1 MMQASNIAVLSDSP
15 RANAHVARGR
25 VALEIEAQAVAGL
38 GARLDHSFAES
49 VEVLLG
55 CKGRVIVTG
64 MGKSGHIA
72 RKIAATLA
80 STGTPAHFVHPAE
93 AQHGDLGM
101 ISRDDVVIALSHS
114 GESAELVDILP
125 LLKRRGTTLIALTGK
140 PKSSLAREADI
151 TLDCGVAREAC
162 PLNLAPTA
170 STTAALAMGDALA
183 VTLLEA
189 RGFTAEDFAQSHP
202 GGKLGRRLLTHVRD
216 VMRPAEKVPQVACD
230 ATLEQAM
237 LSISK
242 GALGMTVVLDGG
254 GEQVGGIFTDRD
266 LRVALATFS
275 AGADFRSAPVAKF
288 MTVSPKTIQADKL
301 AVDAAE
307 MMDRHRIS
315 QLIVV
320 DDHNRLLGAFNT
332 LDLMNKGVL

>member
-1 MMQASNIAVLSDSP
+1 V
-15 RANAHVARGR
+15 V
-25 VALEIEAQAVAGL
+25 
-38 GARLDHSFAES
+38 
-49 VEVLLG
+49 
-55 CKGRVIVTG
+55 VTG
-64 MGKSGHIA
+64 IGKSGHIA

-80 STGTPAHFVHPAE
+80 STGTPALFVHPAE

-125 LLKRRGTTLIALTGK
+125 LIKRRGARLIAFTGK
-140 PKSSLAREADI
+140 SNSSLAKEADI
-151 TLDCGVAREAC
+151 VLDCAVEREAC

-183 VTLLEA
+183 VVLLEA
-189 RGFTAEDFAQSHP
+189 RGFTAEDFALSHP
-202 GGKLGRRLLTHVRD
+202 GGKLGRKLLTHVRD
-216 VMRPAEKVPQVACD
+216 VMRAPEHVPTVPSS

-237 LSISK
+237 LAISK
-242 GALGMTVVLDGG
+242 GALGMTVVLDADS
-254 GEQVGGIFTDRD
+254 QHVGGIFTDRD
-266 LRVALATFS
+266 LRVALNQTT
-275 AGADFRSAPVAKF
+275 GDFRGQPVAAF
-288 MTVSPKTIQADKL
+288 MTRTPKTIGPDKL

-320 DDHNRLLGAFNT
+320 DDNNQLLGAFNT

>member
-1 MMQASNIAVLSDSP
+1 MTVSISAELTPVAAAQK
-15 RANAHVARGR
+15 HVARGR
-25 VALEIEAQAVAGL
+25 AALEIEAQAVLAL
-38 GARLDHSFAES
+38 TARLGESFARA
-49 VEVLLG
+49 VETLLA

-72 RKIAATLA
+72 RKIAASLA

-125 LLKRRGTTLIALTGK
+125 LIKRRGTKLIALTGK
-140 PKSSLAREADI
+140 PASSLAREADI

-189 RGFTAEDFAQSHP
+189 RGFTADDFAQSHP

-216 VMRPAEKVPQVACD
+216 VMRPAANVPTIPSS

-237 LSISK
+237 LAISK
-242 GALGMTVVLDGG
+242 GALGMTVVLDVDG
-254 GEQVGGIFTDRD
+254 QHVGGIFTDRD
-266 LRVALATFS
+266 LRVALASFT
-275 AGADFRSAPVAKF
+275 AGADFRAAPVAQF
-288 MTVSPKTIQADKL
+288 MTVAPKTIHDDKL

-320 DDHNRLLGAFNT
+320 DNNNRLLGAFNT

>member
-1 MMQASNIAVLSDSP
+1 MLASQLVQSP
-15 RANAHVARGR
+15 APTHANVHIARGR
-25 VALEIEAQAVAGL
+25 AALEIESQAVAGL
-38 GARLDHSFAES
+38 SRGLGESFARS
-49 VEVLLG
+49 VEALLA
-55 CKGRVIVTG
+55 CSGRVIVIG
-64 MGKSGHIA
+64 IGKSGHIA
-72 RKIAATLA
+72 RKIASTLS
-80 STGTPAHFVHPAE
+80 STGTPAHFVHPSE

-101 ISRDDVVIALSHS
+101 ISRNDLVIALSYS
-114 GESAELVDILP
+114 GESTELIDILP
-125 LLKRRGTTLIALTGK
+125 LLKRRGTLLIALTGQ
-140 PKSSLAREADI
+140 PNSSLGREADF

-189 RGFTAEDFAQSHP
+189 RGFSAEDFAQSHP

-216 VMRPAEKVPQVACD
+216 VMRPVGNVPTVARS

-242 GALGMTVVLDGG
+242 GALGMTVVTEGA
-254 GEQVGGIFTDRD
+254 QVAGIFTDRD
-266 LRVALATFS
+266 LRVALAGFT
-275 AGADFRSAPVAKF
+275 AGADFRCAPVAQF
-288 MTVSPKTIQADKL
+288 MTAAPKTIHPEQL

-320 DDHNRLLGAFNT
+320 DDANRLLGAFNT

>member
-1 MMQASNIAVLSDSP
+1 MYAESTLKPIASHDRERSHI
-15 RANAHVARGR
+15 ARGQA
-25 VALEIEAQAVAGL
+25 ALAIEAEALVAL
-38 GARLDHSFAES
+38 GARVDGAFARA
-49 VEVLLG
+49 VEALLA

-64 MGKSGHIA
+64 IGKSGHIA
-72 RKIAATLA
+72 SKIAATLA

-101 ISRDDVVIALSHS
+101 ISRNDLVIALSHS
-114 GESAELVDILP
+114 GESAELVTILP
-125 LLKRRGTTLIALTGK
+125 LIKRRGALLIAFTGK
-140 PKSSLAREADI
+140 MSSSLAREADI
-151 TLDCGVAREAC
+151 ALDCGVAREAC

-216 VMRPAEKVPQVACD
+216 VMRPPENVPCVPSN

-237 LSISK
+237 FAISK
-242 GALGMTVVLDGG
+242 GALGMTVVIEAGK
-254 GEQVGGIFTDRD
+254 VAGIFTDRD
-266 LRVALATFS
+266 LRVALASFTS
-275 AGADFRSAPVAKF
+275 GTDFRSAPVSKY
-288 MTVSPKTIQADKL
+288 MTATPKTIHPDKL

-307 MMDRHRIS
+307 LMDRHRIS
-315 QLIVV
+315 QLLVV
-320 DDHNRLLGAFNT
+320 DDEKRLLGAFNT

>member
-1 MMQASNIAVLSDSP
+1 MSVSVFNTNAHRAALHLERARQALDIEIAAVSAMRARLTDAFAIAVDTLL
-15 RANAHVARGR
+15 HCRGR
-25 VALEIEAQAVAGL
+25 VV
-38 GARLDHSFAES
+38 
-49 VEVLLG
+49 
-55 CKGRVIVTG
+55 VTG
-64 MGKSGHIA
+64 IGKSGHIA

-80 STGTPAHFVHPAE
+80 STGTPALFVHPAE

-125 LLKRRGTTLIALTGK
+125 LIKRRGARLIAFTGK
-140 PKSSLAREADI
+140 SNSSLAKEADI
-151 TLDCGVAREAC
+151 VLDCAVEREAC

-183 VTLLEA
+183 VVLLEA
-189 RGFTAEDFAQSHP
+189 RGFTAEDFALSHP
-202 GGKLGRRLLTHVRD
+202 GGKLGRKLLTHVRD
-216 VMRPAEKVPQVACD
+216 VMRAPEHVPTVPSS

-237 LSISK
+237 LAISK
-242 GALGMTVVLDGG
+242 GALGMTVVLDADSKR
-254 GEQVGGIFTDRD
+254 VGGIFTDRD
-266 LRVALATFS
+266 LRVALNQTT
-275 AGADFRSAPVAKF
+275 GDFRGQPVAAF
-288 MTVSPKTIQADKL
+288 MTKTPKTIGPDKL

-320 DDHNRLLGAFNT
+320 DDNNQLLGAFNT